1 MIKAQIEDGIVVN
14 IIVVDPDNIPEWCT
28 DWPTATEN
36 CNIGGAYVDGVF
48 IPTE

>member
-14 IIVVDPDNIPEWCT
+14 IIVVDPDNIPEWCA
-28 DWPTATEN
+28 DWPTATES

-48 IPTE
+48 IPTK